1 MTKLIEFPP
10 GIDTLER
17 RIVQTASLLGGVTA
31 DSEGTDGISKE
42 KTRSAIKIGWELRR
56 KHGGITE
63 PTLIIEANIYYS
75 AAIYQKLGGNLI
87 ASLLTFGDEL
97 PDTPDDIDPSDTMAD
112 LPEVPDGIMSLEH
125 LLVSDLLIL
134 AASTYPDYSYLKTQL
149 YQKEEPPRQLLTVS
163 LPFNYQV
170 YCLSQNFT
178 QAVDSVTDEY
188 VVFLEDL
195 EV

>member
-1 MTKLIEFPP
+1 MTKLIELPP

-56 KHGGITE
+56 KPGGITE

>member
-56 KHGGITE
+56 KPGGITE

-125 LLVSDLLIL
+125 LLISDLLIL

>member
-56 KHGGITE
+56 KPDGITE

>member
-56 KHGGITE
+56 KPGGITE
-63 PTLIIEANIYYS
+63 PTLIIEASIYYS
-75 AAIYQKLGGNLI
+75 AALYNRFGGNLI
-87 ASLLTFGDEL
+87 ASMFTFGDEL
-97 PDTPDDIDPSDTMAD
+97 PETPDDIDPSDTMAD

-149 YQKEEPPRQLLTVS
+149 YQKEDPPRQLLTVS

-170 YCLSQNFT
+170 YCLTQSFT
-178 QAVDSVTDEY
+178 QAVDSVADEY
-188 VVFLEDL
+188 VVFVEDL

>member
-56 KHGGITE
+56 KPGGITE

>member
-31 DSEGTDGISKE
+31 DSEGTDRIPKE
-42 KTRSAIKIGWELRR
+42 KVREAIKIGWELR
-56 KHGGITE
+56 KKPGGITE
-63 PTLIIEANIYYS
+63 PTVIIEANIYYD
-75 AAIYQKLGGNLI
+75 AAIYKMLGGNLI
-87 ASLLTFGDEL
+87 ASLLMFGDEM
-97 PDTPDDIDPSDTMAD
+97 PDVPADIDPSDPLAD
-112 LPEVPDGIMSLEH
+112 LPEIPDEIMSLEH

-149 YQKEEPPRQLLTVS
+149 YQKEEPARQLLTVS

-170 YCLSQNFT
+170 YCLTQNFT
-178 QAVDSVTDEY
+178 QAVEFVTDEY